1 MPPRRHRANAS
12 SHNAFFVASPDDGR
26 CSSSSSPPA
35 VPNLL
40 HRVWIGGCPAVS
52 ELVSMLAATLLL
64 APDQIV
70 YHVLSTL
77 PSECLVQRAAL
88 PPLNVSACWAGL
100 GVRFHRINVS
110 DASAPFVRDAL
121 GASMARTLHDAG
133 RSFSRV
139 ILADFARVY
148 ALLEHGGYYTDSDVF
163 VTSANLTRWRRCPFV
178 MSGNTGDA
186 YDVAAGERG
195 LRAVEARDGVV
206 GAGTSGL
213 LNCGALVAAPR
224 TPFGVAWLHEM
235 RSPLR
240 SGKPR
245 YSGHGWGDVGMALN
259 LCSHWPHTYAEHHPG
274 SLLGTPA
281 LRIAPWTLPR
291 CHAWSNTS
299 AGLAAIRKLPQQHRA
314 CAATAAEWRA
324 QLDRIAARDGTHALH
339 FANRGSRSRAQQQTT
354 LHWALDHAVAQ
365 VGGDGALDPGQ
376 RGCVGLAREWL
387 GVSSSV

>member
-1 MPPRRHRANAS
+1 MVHARRHRVNTS
-12 SHNAFFVASPDDGR
+12 SHNAFFVASPDDGG
-26 CSSSSSPPA
+26 CSSSSPPA

-224 TPFGVAWLHEM
+224 TPFGAAWLHEM

-274 SLLGTPA
+274 ALLGTPA

-291 CHAWSNTS
+291 CHAW
-299 AGLAAIRKLPQQHRA
+299 A
-314 CAATAAEWRA
+314 
-324 QLDRIAARDGTHALH
+324 AARSCTTSSDECTRSCASSISL
-339 FANRGSRSRAQQQTT
+339 RSRRSMPEARRRPCTRRSRCRRRQ
-354 LHWALDHAVAQ
+354 LAPPCWAAY
-365 VGGDGALDPGQ
+365 
-376 RGCVGLAREWL
+376 CVRQPTAWAAWRWCRYVLL
-387 GVSSSV
+387 SH

>member
-1 MPPRRHRANAS
+1 MVHARRHRANAS
-12 SHNAFFVASPDDGR
+12 SHNAFFVASPDDGG
-26 CSSSSSPPA
+26 CSSSSPPA

-224 TPFGVAWLHEM
+224 TPFGAAWLHEM

-274 SLLGTPA
+274 
-281 LRIAPWTLPR
+281 AP
-291 CHAWSNTS
+291 
-299 AGLAAIRKLPQQHRA
+299 
-314 CAATAAEWRA
+314 
-324 QLDRIAARDGTHALH
+324 
-339 FANRGSRSRAQQQTT
+339 SRSRHASVMYCVHSRVEAPPPGLPTQPTT
-354 LHWALDHAVAQ
+354 RTPCQVA
-365 VGGDGALDPGQ
+365 
-376 RGCVGLAREWL
+376 RFCVHSRMETH
-387 GVSSSV
+387 

>member
-1 MPPRRHRANAS
+1 MTWCCPICEAVWAARRHRVNTS
-12 SHNAFFVASPDDGR
+12 SHNAFFVASPDDGG
-26 CSSSSSPPA
+26 CSSSSPPA

-148 ALLEHGGYYTDSDVF
+148 ALLERGGYYTDSDVF
-163 VTSANLTRWRRCPFV
+163 VTSAT
-178 MSGNTGDA
+178 S
-186 YDVAAGERG
+186 RG
-195 LRAVEARDGVV
+195 G
-206 GAGTSGL
+206 G
-213 LNCGALVAAPR
+213 
-224 TPFGVAWLHEM
+224 
-235 RSPLR
+235 
-240 SGKPR
+240 
-245 YSGHGWGDVGMALN
+245 
-259 LCSHWPHTYAEHHPG
+259 
-274 SLLGTPA
+274 
-281 LRIAPWTLPR
+281 
-291 CHAWSNTS
+291 
-299 AGLAAIRKLPQQHRA
+299 
-314 CAATAAEWRA
+314 
-324 QLDRIAARDGTHALH
+324 AARL
-339 FANRGSRSRAQQQTT
+339 
-354 LHWALDHAVAQ
+354 
-365 VGGDGALDPGQ
+365 
-376 RGCVGLAREWL
+376 
-387 GVSSSV
+387 

>member
-148 ALLEHGGYYTDSDVF
+148 ALLERGGYYTDSDVF

-224 TPFGVAWLHEM
+224 ARNW
-235 RSPLR
+235 R
-240 SGKPR
+240 
-245 YSGHGWGDVGMALN
+245 
-259 LCSHWPHTYAEHHPG
+259 
-274 SLLGTPA
+274 
-281 LRIAPWTLPR
+281 
-291 CHAWSNTS
+291 
-299 AGLAAIRKLPQQHRA
+299 GLM
-314 CAATAAEWRA
+314 
-324 QLDRIAARDGTHALH
+324 
-339 FANRGSRSRAQQQTT
+339 
-354 LHWALDHAVAQ
+354 
-365 VGGDGALDPGQ
+365 
-376 RGCVGLAREWL
+376 
-387 GVSSSV
+387 